1 MYEEFYGLR
10 EKPFALTPNPRY
22 VFYSPR
28 YREAE
33 EQLLYGISQKEG
45 FMLLT
50 GKPGTGKT
58 TLCRDL
64 LEKLDAHKHKSA
76 LMFNPF
82 LNGMEMLQALL
93 AEFGVPVAS
102 RTTRKGLLD
111 KLNAFLLTQLKQG
124 RSCVAIFDEAQH
136 LSSEFL
142 EQIRV
147 LSNLETEQEKLIQ
160 IILVGQPELLEKIR
174 TPSMA
179 QLDQRVSVR
188 CTMADLNAE
197 ETERYIYHRLHVAGA
212 QGRVEFT
219 GRALKKIHE
228 ASRGV
233 PRRINLICDRA
244 LLAGFVSQSRKI
256 DPSHVDQAIAAI
268 EGEDLDGGV
277 EKPAAGVVVDRRV
290 LMAAA
295 AGAIVLI
302 AAVVGMVVAR

>member
-22 VFYSPR
+22 VFYSQR

-50 GKPGTGKT
+50 GNPGTGKT

-64 LEKLDAHKHKSA
+64 LEKLDAKKHKSA

-82 LNGMEMLQALL
+82 LNGIEMLQALL
-93 AEFGVPVAS
+93 TEFGVSFPARAS
-102 RTTRKGLLD
+102 RKALLD
-111 KLNAFLLTQLKQG
+111 KLNSFLLTQLKEG

-147 LSNLETEQEKLIQ
+147 LSNLETDQEKLIQ
-160 IILVGQPELLEKIR
+160 IILVGQPELLDKIR

-188 CTMADLNAE
+188 CTMAYLNSE

-219 GRALKKIHE
+219 GRALKRIHE
-228 ASRGV
+228 VSRGV
-233 PRRINLICDRA
+233 PRRINLVCDRA
-244 LLAGFVSQSRKI
+244 LLAGFVAQSRKI
-256 DPSHVDQAIAAI
+256 DPSHVEQAVSAI
-268 EGEDLDGGV
+268 EGEDV
-277 EKPAAGVVVDRRV
+277 EPVPQTVTHPLLERRV
-290 LMAAA
+290 VLAAA
-295 AGAIVLI
+295 ITVIIIA